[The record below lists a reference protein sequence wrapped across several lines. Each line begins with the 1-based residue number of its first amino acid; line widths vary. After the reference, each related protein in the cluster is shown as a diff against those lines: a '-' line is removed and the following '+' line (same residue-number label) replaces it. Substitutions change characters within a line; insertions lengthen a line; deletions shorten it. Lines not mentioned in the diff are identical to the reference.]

1 MYEVEWYI
9 EEAYQTAGS
18 TYTPYFQV
26 QFITVNIDNID
37 LLAVQSAQINCFRRI
52 KKKKKNMEKQREQQT
67 SKGKSNNRMT
77 QMLSSYIG

>member
-1 MYEVEWYI
+1 MYEVERYI
-9 EEAYQTAGS
+9 EEAYQTAGT

-52 KKKKKNMEKQREQQT
+52 KKKKKTWKNRENNKQVKE
-67 SKGKSNNRMT
+67 N
-77 QMLSSYIG
+77 LIIE

>member
-1 MYEVEWYI
+1 MYEVERYI

-26 QFITVNIDNID
+26 QFITVNIDNVD

-52 KKKKKNMEKQREQQT
+52 KKNQKH
-67 SKGKSNNRMT
+67 GKTERTTNK
-77 QMLSSYIG
+77 